1 MRRKGFTRD
10 DVRLDAFRV
19 QCPQF
24 RFAVTGTLPQAAHE
38 RHNTNARSGSEAS
51 KRGGG
56 LPCCLWVA
64 GTSTS
69 SEAREAREK
78 KQSEMEM
85 IPLPSRCAHSR
96 AVL

>member
-19 QCPQF
+19 QCSQF
-24 RFAVTGTLPQAAHE
+24 QFPVTGTLPQAARE
-38 RHNTNARSGSEAS
+38 RQTNARSGSEAS
-51 KRGGG
+51 KRGEE

-78 KQSEMEM
+78 KQSETEM